1 MEQQKLKF
9 TIRQD
14 GLVTEEVFGAIG
26 NQCQEITK
34 SIEEKLGEVSYVE
47 TKPEYYQSQ
56 ENVTLQHDQN
66 KNQTQTTID

>member
-1 MEQQKLKF
+1 MSQTLKF

-14 GLVTEEVFGAIG
+14 GYVTEEVIGVIG
-26 NQCQEITK
+26 NQCQELTK

-56 ENVTLQHDQN
+56 KNVTLQHNQN
-66 KNQTQTTID
+66 KN

>member
-1 MEQQKLKF
+1 MAQSLKF

-14 GLVTEEVFGAIG
+14 GYVTEEVIGVIG
-26 NQCQEITK
+26 NQCQELTK

-56 ENVTLQHDQN
+56 ENVTLQHNQN
-66 KNQTQTTID
+66 KN

>member
-1 MEQQKLKF
+1 MPQSLKF

-14 GLVTEEVFGAIG
+14 GYVTEEVIGVIG
-26 NQCQEITK
+26 NQCQELTK

-56 ENVTLQHDQN
+56 ENVTLQHNQN
-66 KNQTQTTID
+66 KN

>member
-1 MEQQKLKF
+1 MSSKTTLKF

-14 GLVTEEVFGAIG
+14 GYVTEEVMGVIG

-47 TKPEYYQSQ
+47 TKTEFYQQ
-56 ENVTLQHDQN
+56 QNTQKNVTLQHDQN
-66 KNQTQTTID
+66 KN

>member
-1 MEQQKLKF
+1 MQKQTLKF

-14 GLVTEEVFGAIG
+14 GYVTEEVIGVIG

-47 TKPEYYQSQ
+47 TKPEYYQTQ
-56 ENVTLQHDQN
+56 KNVTFQHN
-66 KNQTQTTID
+66 TNENQEQTTTG